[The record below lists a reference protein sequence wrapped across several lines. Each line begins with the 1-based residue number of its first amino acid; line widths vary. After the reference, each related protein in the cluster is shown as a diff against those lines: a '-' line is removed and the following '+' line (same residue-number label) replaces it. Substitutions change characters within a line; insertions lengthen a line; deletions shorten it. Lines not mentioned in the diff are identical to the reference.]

1 MKKIRHIND
10 FVLSI
15 LTCIT
20 GIWLLFGKITE
31 APVKTGQGGFMAR
44 SDIWLRMM
52 AVFMII
58 VAVAL
63 FVRSFTGKDFKE
75 EDAKFHFYLDSTV
88 VATVVALI
96 IYAIALPKLGFF
108 ITTFLGTFYLML
120 LYSIK
125 ERAWSF
131 TTVPAGNW
139 GKLLLKCLI
148 VSAILLAIFW
158 LVFGKL
164 LAVQLPEFALFG

>member
-1 MKKIRHIND
+1 MKKIRHMND

-15 LTCIT
+15 LTCIL
-20 GIWLLFGKITE
+20 GLLLLFGKVTE
-31 APVKTGQGGFMAR
+31 APVTTGQGGFMAR

-52 AVFMII
+52 AIFML
-58 VAVAL
+58 VVGVAL
-63 FVRSFTGKDFKE
+63 LVRSFIGKEFKQ
-75 EDAKFHFYLDSTV
+75 EDAKFHFYLDKTV
-88 VATVVALI
+88 IATVVALI
-96 IYAIALPKLGFF
+96 AYAIALPKLGFF

-148 VSAILLAIFW
+148 GSAIFLVIFW

>member
-1 MKKIRHIND
+1 MKKIRHMND

-15 LTCIT
+15 LTCIL
-20 GIWLLFGKITE
+20 GLLLLFGKVTE

-52 AVFMII
+52 AIFML
-58 VAVAL
+58 VVGVAL
-63 FVRSFTGKDFKE
+63 LVRSFIGKEFKQ
-75 EDAKFHFYLDSTV
+75 EDAKFHFYLDKTV
-88 VATVVALI
+88 IATVVALI
-96 IYAIALPKLGFF
+96 AYAIALPKLGFF

-148 VSAILLAIFW
+148 GSAIFLVIFW